1 MQYTKTNIEIGSAGE
16 HLALFEIYLAGY
28 NAHLASE
35 HSKYDIIIDSLGKL
49 VRTQVKTTIRPTDTK
64 ELQSFAYQIKRKI
77 GKKAIS
83 YALDEF
89 ELYAFSCLPLRRVA
103 FMPHKDVL
111 NTHKVTIRLEEYN
124 YYTLDRALKI
134 ILG

>member
-1 MQYTKTNIEIGSAGE
+1 MPSIKTSIEIGSAGE
-16 HLALFEIYLAGY
+16 HLAMFEIYLAGY
-28 NAHLASE
+28 NAHLTSDQC
-35 HSKYDIIIDSLGKL
+35 KYDIIIDTSSNLI
-49 VRTQVKTTIRPTDTK
+49 RTQVKTTVKPTDTK
-64 ELQSFAYQIKRKI
+64 ELQSFTYQIKRKI
-77 GKKAIS
+77 GNKAIS
-83 YALDEF
+83 YALEEF

-111 NTHKVTIRLEEYN
+111 NSHKVTIRLEEYN